1 MTAVVLAK
9 LIAIPGFS
17 EPFSSLSHLAGAVMF
32 AVLTVPLLRRAHP
45 GLPNYRGRRFSLLVF
60 SFGAV
65 FLLSMSGVYHLLS
78 PEGTGRQILQ
88 RLDHAAIFVLIASS
102 FTPIHVILFRG
113 WGKWGVL
120 ALVWSLAITALVL
133 KTIYF
138 NEMPV
143 MLGLLMY
150 LGLGWVG
157 LGTGIAL
164 WRKRGFRF
172 VAPILW
178 GGLAYSIG
186 AVLEFAQSPV
196 IIPGVIQWHEVFHI
210 AVLMGLAFHWS
221 FIFSIADAELKTQEH
236 SFSP

>member
-1 MTAVVLAK
+1 MTAAFLAK
-9 LIAIPGFS
+9 LIPIPGFS
-17 EPFSSLSHLAGAVMF
+17 EPFSSLSHLAGAVLF
-32 AVLTVPLLRRAHP
+32 AALTVPLLRRAHK
-45 GLPNYRGRRFSLLVF
+45 GLSDYRSRRIGLLIF

-78 PEGTGRQILQ
+78 PSGAGRQVLQ

-102 FTPIHVILFRG
+102 FTPIHLILFRG

-120 ALVWSLAITALVL
+120 VLIWSLAITAIVL
-133 KTIYF
+133 KTVYF

-157 LGTGIAL
+157 LGTGIAI
-164 WRKRGFRF
+164 WRRRGFAF

-186 AVLEFAQSPV
+186 AVLEFVKSPI

-221 FIFSIADAELKTQEH
+221 FIYSIADAEPRTDRITG
-236 SFSP
+236 